1 METVSSILAVAFISK
16 PSGRTEEQGKQTRER
31 KLCGLAAHPS
41 FPAQS
46 PLLTAPEPAP
56 RPLAGQP
63 HAKGQPGPALTTWRP
78 LALSV
83 EGGTKLIKISLT
95 AQPQLILTHAG
106 SCQNSDL
113 GAEEKEQEG
122 GKGTNLQPRPTGMGR
137 AHRCPRGLSWETCP
151 CALLTEQQ

>member
-1 METVSSILAVAFISK
+1 MW
-16 PSGRTEEQGKQTRER
+16 PGR
-31 KLCGLAAHPS
+31 A
-41 FPAQS
+41 
-46 PLLTAPEPAP
+46 PLLPCPVPPPHGTRACSQAPGGTA
-56 RPLAGQP
+56 
-63 HAKGQPGPALTTWRP
+63 HAKGQPGPTLTTWRP